1 LDDKECEEN
10 EERHLTNMVNVWK
23 KVMANLLS
31 QMFDWHSNVLTNISS
46 KKNVGRQKANWA

>member
-23 KVMANLLS
+23 NVMANLHS
-31 QMFDWHSNVLTNISS
+31 QVFDWRSNVLTNISS
-46 KKNVGRQKANWA
+46 KKNVGRQKAHWA